1 MGGPEAAVFAI
12 LVIAM
17 GAALFAGVAWLRKGK
32 AEDRFDRED
41 VNSDEDVK

>member
-17 GAALFAGVAWLRKGK
+17 GAAALVAVVWLRKGK
-32 AEDRFDRED
+32 PEERFHRED
-41 VNSDEDVK
+41 VQSDDEVP

>member
-17 GAALFAGVAWLRKGK
+17 GAALFVAVVWLRKGK
-32 AEDRFDRED
+32 PEQRFDPED
-41 VNSDEDVK
+41 VNSDDDVK